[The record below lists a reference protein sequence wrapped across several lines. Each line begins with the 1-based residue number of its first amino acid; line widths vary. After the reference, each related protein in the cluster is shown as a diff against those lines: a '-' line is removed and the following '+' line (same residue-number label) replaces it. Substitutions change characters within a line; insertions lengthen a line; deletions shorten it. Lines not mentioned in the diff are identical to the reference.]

1 MAQAKSKT
9 AGVEIWTEHYRVV
22 GSVHIPLRREPPR
35 GGNVNLHP
43 STWEALRVRAFEE
56 RTTISEQVRRA
67 VAEYLGRQ
75 PRRREK
81 KGGA

>member
-1 MAQAKSKT
+1 MARAAKSK
-9 AGVEIWTEHYRVV
+9 ERVK
-22 GSVHIPLRREPPR
+22 

-67 VAEYLGRQ
+67 VAEYLTVGQRV
-75 PRRREK
+75 RRRARK
-81 KGGA
+81 PGTGGQAGAEGRR

>member
-1 MAQAKSKT
+1 MARLGKPR
-9 AGVEIWTEHYRVV
+9 ERV
-22 GSVHIPLRREPPR
+22 R

-67 VAEYLGRQ
+67 VAEYLAKRLPGRV
-75 PRRREK
+75 K
-81 KGGA
+81 KGGT

>member
-1 MAQAKSKT
+1 MTRAIKR
-9 AGVEIWTEHYRVV
+9 TERVK
-22 GSVHIPLRREPPR
+22 

-67 VAEYLGRQ
+67 VAAYLARQ
-75 PRRREK
+75 PGRRGKR
-81 KGGA
+81 GRT

>member
-1 MAQAKSKT
+1 MAQAGKRKEL
-9 AGVEIWTEHYRVV
+9 V
-22 GSVHIPLRREPPR
+22 R

-67 VAEYLGRQ
+67 MADYLGAKQMLRA
-75 PRRREK
+75 RRK
-81 KGGA
+81 KGAA